1 MERKNKTI
9 KDFIQQKDIDNLVF
23 KFKNSDINFNDKRI
37 TDIYKQGIYDIIDFI
52 NAEDIFNLLL
62 KECIE
67 IYIERLESMKRN
79 LQKNC

>member
-1 MERKNKTI
+1 MFEKSKTI

-23 KFKNSDINFNDKRI
+23 KFKNSNTNFKDKRI
-37 TDIYKQGIYDIIDFI
+37 TDIYKQGIYDTIDFI
-52 NAEDIFNLLL
+52 NKDIFNFLL

-79 LQKNC
+79 LQNC